1 MFFPIP
7 IVRINRPMTEATW
20 HSMTSTEVTNLKLGI
35 YADISFHELF
45 NDINANKENEMI
57 R

>member
-1 MFFPIP
+1 
-7 IVRINRPMTEATW
+7 
-20 HSMTSTEVTNLKLGI
+20 MTSTEVTNLKLGI